1 MKLTKERL
9 KTIIKE
15 ELAAVLKETI
25 AAEGVGRQIQPG
37 GGTIPSCPELAQA
50 WDELINSPHMHTGYG
65 GTPETWLWAD
75 MAKLGEQMEAQQ
87 CDKQGLSRQEEA
99 KTGS

>member
-15 ELAAVLKETI
+15 ELEAVLKETI

-37 GGTIPSCPELAQA
+37 GGTIPSCPELARA
-50 WDELINSPHMHTGYG
+50 YAEIYNSDAMHTGHG
-65 GTPETWLWAD
+65 GTPENWA
-75 MAKLGEQMEAQQ
+75 MADLAELQDQMQAQQ
-87 CDKQGLSRQEEA
+87 CDRQ
-99 KTGS
+99 KLKPDPSV

>member
-15 ELAAVLKETI
+15 ELVAVLKETMT
-25 AAEGVGRQIQPG
+25 AEGVGRQIQPG

-50 WDELINSPHMHTGYG
+50 FDEISNSDAMHTGHL
-65 GTPETWLWAD
+65 GTPENWA
-75 MAKLGEQMEAQQ
+75 MAALTVLQDQMQAQQ
-87 CDKQGLSRQEEA
+87 CERQEL
-99 KTGS
+99 KPDPNV

>member
-15 ELAAVLKETI
+15 ELEAVLKETI

-50 WDELINSPHMHTGYG
+50 MTDMLQSDQMYSGQG
-65 GTPETWLWAD
+65 GTPSSYAFQTLSE
-75 MAKLGEQMEAQQ
+75 LGEQMATQN
-87 CDKQGLSRQEEA
+87 CHRQEL
-99 KTGS
+99 KKDPNV